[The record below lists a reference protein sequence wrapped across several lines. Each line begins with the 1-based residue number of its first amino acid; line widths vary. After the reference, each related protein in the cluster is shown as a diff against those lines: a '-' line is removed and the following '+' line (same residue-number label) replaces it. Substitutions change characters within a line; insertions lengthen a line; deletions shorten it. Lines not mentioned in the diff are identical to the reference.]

1 MNVEQLKVK
10 FLDLKSNLENSRT
23 LGKLK
28 ENNYDLNKLNET
40 IEIYLKNIQD
50 RNNSDSKSHDLENR
64 PYWRVIQTTDTHIY
78 VLFYTGETDKVIYS
92 TGTIPELQEWDWQGN
107 LIRRILFDKKYDLIA
122 VSESGILYAIDTINE
137 FNNQIYSYDL

>member
-1 MNVEQLKVK
+1 M
-10 FLDLKSNLENSRT
+10 FYSILE
-23 LGKLK
+23 KLI
-28 ENNYDLNKLNET
+28 KL
-40 IEIYLKNIQD
+40 
-50 RNNSDSKSHDLENR
+50 S
-64 PYWRVIQTTDTHIY
+64 
-78 VLFYTGETDKVIYS
+78 YS